1 MKNVYVVTSNQ
12 AETLKDI
19 LNKWECDLMLL
30 REELERVT
38 IRENNQIEEI
48 ADRMESHNRVMG
60 YVLNEE

>member
-1 MKNVYVVTSNQ
+1 MKNVYVLTSNQ

>member
-1 MKNVYVVTSNQ
+1 MKNVYVLTSNQ

-48 ADRMESHNRVMG
+48 VDRMESHNRAMG

>member
-1 MKNVYVVTSNQ
+1 MKNVYVLTSNQ

-19 LNKWECDLMLL
+19 HNKWECDLEFL
-30 REELERVT
+30 REELEKVT

-48 ADRMESHNRVMG
+48 VDRMESHNRVMG